1 MQIDLGGGWFPDE
14 RLQSNYKQIP
24 LEMDQT
30 NEIVLHFTIEI
41 ALRISSKIEIASNFT
56 KIRLKILVGLKNYG
70 GNTSVK
76 RPVFMIGLV
85 LGILSFVHTGSQLS
99 IYPNY
104 ARPAAS
110 VRSK

>member
-1 MQIDLGGGWFPDE
+1 MQIDLGGGWFLVE

-56 KIRLKILVGLKNYG
+56 KIRLKILVGLKN
-70 GNTSVK
+70 
-76 RPVFMIGLV
+76 
-85 LGILSFVHTGSQLS
+85 
-99 IYPNY
+99 
-104 ARPAAS
+104 
-110 VRSK
+110 

>member
-56 KIRLKILVGLKNYG
+56 KIRLKILVGR

-76 RPVFMIGLV
+76 HPVFMIGLV